1 MDLVAMK
8 EALSFGQGQQ
18 YDFQFDSGGWKNM
31 IRDWH
36 HFWHIIQIWKVEF
49 FFSLRRQGV
58 RCNSGTRI

>member
-49 FFSLRRQGV
+49 FFHWEDKV
-58 RCNSGTRI
+58 